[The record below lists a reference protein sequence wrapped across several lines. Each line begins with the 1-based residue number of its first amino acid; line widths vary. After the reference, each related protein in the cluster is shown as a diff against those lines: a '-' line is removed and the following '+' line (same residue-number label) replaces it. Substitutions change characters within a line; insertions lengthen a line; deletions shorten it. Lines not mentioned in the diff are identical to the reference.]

1 MLITDHA
8 KVNHY
13 IGALTNSSAIDSKF
27 LKFIK
32 EALNAEIVSGTV
44 TSEDE
49 AFDWLKYTFLAVRLK
64 RCP

>member
-1 MLITDHA
+1 MSDHA

-13 IGALTNSSAIDSKF
+13 MGALTNSSPIDSKF
-27 LKFIK
+27 LKFLK
-32 EALNAEIVSGTV
+32 ESLNAEVSSGTV